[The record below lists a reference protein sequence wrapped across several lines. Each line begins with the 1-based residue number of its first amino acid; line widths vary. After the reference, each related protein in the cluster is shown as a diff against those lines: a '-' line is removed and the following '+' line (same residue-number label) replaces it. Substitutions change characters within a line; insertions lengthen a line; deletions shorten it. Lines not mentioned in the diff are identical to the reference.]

1 MTTRWVLG
9 FLIYW
14 SSLWGVF
21 ADGKVFPPTAYP
33 LPDIPEQQALIH
45 YANGIEK
52 LVIQTSFTGQGTNFA
67 WIVPL
72 PAVPR
77 IEPVTTGLF
86 PTLQFQFRPE
96 VKHNV
101 EAWFGLLIA
110 LYAATRSLWKTKDTG
125 SLTWG
130 DWLSSL
136 VFGCSLALVAKSSWP
151 ILLFTLPML
160 LAIRAIRHGA
170 GKLLTFLLTVM
181 AVVVLSGLILPAF
194 STAGVNAVTTGTVV
208 IHDRQTVG
216 RYETVVISAQKADE
230 LMDWLKANGFTAP
243 AEITPVVAD
252 YLKDGWVFA
261 AARLARTEQ
270 KGASAIHPLMFTF
283 PTAKPVYPMRLTG
296 VGNGN
301 LKVDLYVFGA
311 HRAKAQNFTVSR
323 CAQATYPAT
332 NNYYS
337 DTVENLYVG
346 HPGLSN
352 IVEQAAVATK
362 LQATLTSAQM
372 QQDVW
377 LSREPFQAHQDV
389 FYSHQGAWITALN
402 YVVALLLLGLFAQD
416 FEGVQ
421 KRLGSAHLMRFRLSL
436 VLITIVSALAIIMKL
451 PQVEVRLTKSRP
463 YSVKQ
468 FHYHQQLDL
477 ALELDEITETNR
489 SLVVS
494 SWLAEKLESRSKGK
508 NTLTGQPYQQEDS
521 PGNFRIVA
529 RTNGFD
535 YLWYDRN
542 GFEHIITHPKT
553 DDR

>member
-1 MTTRWVLG
+1 MTKRWVLG
-9 FLIYW
+9 FLIFW

-52 LVIQTSFTGQGTNFA
+52 LVIKTSFTGQGTNFA

-72 PAVPR
+72 PTVPK

-96 VKHNV
+96 VKHIV
-101 EAWFGLLIA
+101 EAWFGGLIA
-110 LYAATRSLWKTKDTG
+110 LYALIRLLWKTSATG
-125 SLTWG
+125 KMTLA
-130 DWLSSL
+130 DWLSCL
-136 VFGCSLALVAKSSWP
+136 AFGGGIGLLIDSPWPLIAL
-151 ILLFTLPML
+151 TLPML
-160 LAIRAIRHGA
+160 LAVQRVRQGTENKWAVLWMFLIVAA
-170 GKLLTFLLTVM
+170 LSSLL
-181 AVVVLSGLILPAF
+181 LPAL
-194 STAGVNAVTTGTVV
+194 STAGVSVASTGSV
-208 IHDRQTVG
+208 IIHGRQTVG
-216 RYETVVISAQKADE
+216 SYETVVISAQKADE
-230 LMDWLKANGFTAP
+230 LMDWLKSNSFAAP

-270 KGASAIHPLMFTF
+270 KGSSAIHPLMFTF
-283 PTAKPVYPMRLTG
+283 PTKKPVYPMRLTG

-311 HRAKAQNFTVSR
+311 QRAKAQNFTVSR

-337 DTVENLYVG
+337 DTVRHLYVG
-346 HPGLSN
+346 HSGLSN
-352 IVEQAAVATK
+352 IVEKAAVATK
-362 LQATLTSAQM
+362 LQATLTPAQM

-377 LSREPFQAHQDV
+377 LGWEPFQAHQDV

-402 YVVALLLLGLFAQD
+402 YVVALLLLGLFVQD
-416 FEGVQ
+416 FERVQ
-421 KRLGSAHLMRFRLSL
+421 KRLGSAHLMKFRLSL
-436 VLITIVSALAIIMKL
+436 FLITSVSALAIIMTL

-468 FHYHQQLDL
+468 FHFHQQLDL
-477 ALELDEITETNR
+477 ALELNEITETNH

-494 SWLAEKLESRSKGK
+494 SWLAEKLESRLKGK
-508 NTLTGQPYQQEDS
+508 NPLTGQPYQQEDS
-521 PGNFRIVA
+521 PGNYRIEA

-542 GFEHIITHPKT
+542 GFEHKITYPKT